1 MRSLLK
7 INFIIFLVTI
17 FSSSTLVAKTIPL
30 EEWAKRADVRN
41 VTLSPNGEKLAMLRI
56 MTTEGMPVLEV
67 YDANDLSKRPFRMDS
82 DPMEIVAYYWA
93 TDDKIVFETRQKVR
107 DKIDDFNQGVYEF
120 SGGIL
125 TLDRDPKKSAWKKLN
140 SIGRGG
146 ITSTLPKYPSN
157 IIISGYPRNSRGTV
171 TSRSRIYYNYN
182 IKTGRKK
189 VITRE
194 SENLYGI
201 RFDEDANPR
210 FAFSYDGASNSQ
222 EYLYRGKDDSDW
234 KIIYTRNRAEFE
246 EFFIAG
252 FDPENPDNL
261 LVIAHNGN
269 DKRGLWS
276 FDPKEK
282 KFKELIYRRSDGD
295 VLRTVF
301 HSNRFTNSGDITAV
315 SYFDGR
321 ELSYQWFNGEEKAIY
336 DQLKSIIPYADR
348 IGISSRSR
356 DGNSLI
362 ISNRG
367 PRDPGTYYLVK
378 NGELKVIGSTKPGL
392 MSKDLADVEAITYN
406 ARDGKKIRGFIT
418 IPNSQPPYPLVV
430 MPHGGPF
437 VGENPDFDE
446 WAQMLANR
454 GFMVLQPQYRG
465 SKYFGLDFYKTAFID
480 GGQGGYQMQDDKDDG
495 ALYLVEKGLVDPNRM
510 MMFGWSYGGYASLI
524 AAARDPQ
531 IYQCVIAGATVPD
544 PIDQVNYYRN
554 RLNRQKDSRQAQEQL
569 NMWVDSVSPIKEVS
583 KVNIPMLIIHG
594 DVDQRTP
601 PRAARKYMKALKE
614 NDKDHKVLW
623 LEGADHFYDTLFY
636 HHKME
641 LYTAMTDYLA
651 DDCFKNS
658 NKVAQR

>member
-194 SENLYGI
+194 SENLFGI

>member
-276 FDPKEK
+276 FDPEEK